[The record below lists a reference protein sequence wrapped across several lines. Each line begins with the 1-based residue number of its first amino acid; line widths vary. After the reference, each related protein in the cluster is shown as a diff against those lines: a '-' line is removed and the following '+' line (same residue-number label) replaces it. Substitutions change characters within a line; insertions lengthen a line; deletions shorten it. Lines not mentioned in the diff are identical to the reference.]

1 MRNYEMKKTGNRIKT
16 VRCLLTFMWFRQI
29 ISAGNVRRQILKL
42 LSGAPAAD
50 EVNDQ
55 ASGNGLLPGVLL
67 PVKENPFPLL
77 LFQIRIC
84 RETPPG
90 SGCFPKEFFG
100 ETLRAEA
107 DKQKE
112 KGCLLYK
119 QKEPDP
125 GGQSLFFEFFDTAK
139 KLYIFFRIVP
149 MSHLSAS
156 DRKIKLFLPVAKNM

>member
-107 DKQKE
+107 NKQKE

-125 GGQSLFFEFFDTAK
+125 GGQQLRLSKRQPLVHP
-139 KLYIFFRIVP
+139 IFWPSEVLLCEACP
-149 MSHLSAS
+149 EGA
-156 DRKIKLFLPVAKNM
+156 V

>member
-1 MRNYEMKKTGNRIKT
+1 MKKTENRIKT
-16 VRCLLTFMWFRQI
+16 VLCLLTFMWFRQI
-29 ISAGNVRRQILKL
+29 ISAGNVWRQILKL
-42 LSGAPAAD
+42 LSGVPAAD

-125 GGQSLFFEFFDTAK
+125 GGQQLRLSKRQPLVHP
-139 KLYIFFRIVP
+139 IFWPSEVLLCEACP
-149 MSHLSAS
+149 EGAES
-156 DRKIKLFLPVAKNM
+156 DVQ

>member
-1 MRNYEMKKTGNRIKT
+1 MKKTGNRIKT

-29 ISAGNVRRQILKL
+29 ISAGNVWRQILKL
-42 LSGAPAAD
+42 LSGVPAAD

-55 ASGNGLLPGVLL
+55 AFGNGLLPGVLL

-112 KGCLLYK
+112 
-119 QKEPDP
+119 PDP
-125 GGQSLFFEFFDTAK
+125 GGQQLRLSKRQPLVHP
-139 KLYIFFRIVP
+139 IFWPSEVLLCEACP
-149 MSHLSAS
+149 EGA
-156 DRKIKLFLPVAKNM
+156 V

>member
-67 PVKENPFPLL
+67 PVKENFSDTDLPRDPSRIW
-77 LFQIRIC
+77 LFSKRI
-84 RETPPG
+84 
-90 SGCFPKEFFG
+90 
-100 ETLRAEA
+100 
-107 DKQKE
+107 
-112 KGCLLYK
+112 
-119 QKEPDP
+119 
-125 GGQSLFFEFFDTAK
+125 
-139 KLYIFFRIVP
+139 FRRD
-149 MSHLSAS
+149 SSS
-156 DRKIKLFLPVAKNM
+156 RG

>member
-16 VRCLLTFMWFRQI
+16 VRCLLTFMWVRQI

-112 KGCLLYK
+112 KGCPLY
-119 QKEPDP
+119 
-125 GGQSLFFEFFDTAK
+125 
-139 KLYIFFRIVP
+139 
-149 MSHLSAS
+149 
-156 DRKIKLFLPVAKNM
+156 

>member
-55 ASGNGLLPGVLL
+55 AFGNGLLPGVLL

-125 GGQSLFFEFFDTAK
+125 GGQQLRLICSL
-139 KLYIFFRIVP
+139 
-149 MSHLSAS
+149 LS
-156 DRKIKLFLPVAKNM
+156 RQEK